1 MCDLIFAKASSVLFT
16 TVVQSCPF
24 VELISDQ
31 SKPREVKAC
40 VSGINILFLKIYL
53 FNRKA
58 HWQGVTEIFD
68 LLVATTA
75 GFRPNLSQE
84 SGTLSRS
91 LVCHEGPGIWAI
103 FCFPHYVSRALDR
116 KWTCWHLVWDAHFS
130 SGLTATVVIPLIK
143 GFSLVTKAL
152 TLHVPG
158 SHVGADHVAA
168 APTLCLCINIIISN

>member
-58 HWQGVTEIFD
+58 ELQSDGETEKSSTHWFTSQW
-68 LLVATTA
+68 
-75 GFRPNLSQE
+75 PNS
-84 SGTLSRS
+84 
-91 LVCHEGPGIWAI
+91 
-103 FCFPHYVSRALDR
+103 
-116 KWTCWHLVWDAHFS
+116 
-130 SGLTATVVIPLIK
+130 
-143 GFSLVTKAL
+143 
-152 TLHVPG
+152 
-158 SHVGADHVAA
+158 
-168 APTLCLCINIIISN
+168 